1 MKWKEYTLDIYFR
14 QFWIDR
20 RLAFDLSSDNIYE
33 LVIGADMLS
42 KIWLPDTYVA
52 NDRRAYFH
60 KATVLNKYIRITS
73 EGHVQYSIRYL

>member
-1 MKWKEYTLDIYFR
+1 
-14 QFWIDR
+14 
-20 RLAFDLSSDNIYE
+20 
-33 LVIGADMLS
+33 MLS

-73 EGHVQYSIRYL
+73 EGHVQYSIRYLKNLYIYKLKYSNLYL